1 VSLIK
6 LTKKGLIKMLYII
19 MTEDGLDQVVETK
32 ELASKEVKE
41 LRAMDI
47 GKVWIKQVNSWLEL
61 DQFEA
66 KLNS

>member
-1 VSLIK
+1 MSLIK